1 MINRNRGGRL
11 VRNAVANW
19 TAFGYAAIVSFFL
32 SPFVVSHLGATQYG
46 VWSLLAGVIGYI
58 GLLDFGIRQAVNRY
72 VAHYQAVGDHNEC
85 SAIVSAAVR
94 VYGFIGVV
102 AVVISSVLA
111 LAVPLLF
118 NIPEHLV
125 QDTKIILVLG
135 GVTVAISLIGG
146 VFGGVVSGLQRFDMQ
161 CGLEVLLTT
170 ARALGTV
177 AALAKGYGLLALAA
191 VQLAASLLN
200 LIIYGVAAQG
210 LYAELRVNLK
220 ASVGPQTRTILAFGM
235 TSVVLY
241 ILGAL
246 AGYSQPLVIGAF
258 LPVEAVAYFAIAA
271 NLCTQA
277 TGLSAG
283 LSSLMTPRV
292 SALASRGDE
301 VGEQILTV
309 CKLATLVMAPI
320 AATFVLRGEPFI
332 ALWMGSAYAPMSGPV
347 LALLAIPVWLGAARA
362 VTTTSLTGLGQ
373 QRVLI
378 PGVAAEALGIVVLS
392 VALVGPMGIAGVALG
407 TVVPSALVSLA
418 YVPRCLSRAAGVSM
432 NRYVSAAVVGPSV
445 ACVPFGL
452 ATLAINRWCPAS
464 SLWEFFLQ
472 VVLILPLVPVT
483 AWFVA
488 LSRRERGDM
497 TATVFRMLERR

>member
-1 MINRNRGGRL
+1 
-11 VRNAVANW
+11 
-19 TAFGYAAIVSFFL
+19 
-32 SPFVVSHLGATQYG
+32 
-46 VWSLLAGVIGYI
+46 
-58 GLLDFGIRQAVNRY
+58 
-72 VAHYQAVGDHNEC
+72 
-85 SAIVSAAVR
+85 
-94 VYGFIGVV
+94 
-102 AVVISSVLA
+102 
-111 LAVPLLF
+111 
-118 NIPEHLV
+118 
-125 QDTKIILVLG
+125 
-135 GVTVAISLIGG
+135 
-146 VFGGVVSGLQRFDMQ
+146 
-161 CGLEVLLTT
+161 
-170 ARALGTV
+170 
-177 AALAKGYGLLALAA
+177 
-191 VQLAASLLN
+191 
-200 LIIYGVAAQG
+200 
-210 LYAELRVNLK
+210 
-220 ASVGPQTRTILAFGM
+220 
-235 TSVVLY
+235 
-241 ILGAL
+241 
-246 AGYSQPLVIGAF
+246 
-258 LPVEAVAYFAIAA
+258 
-271 NLCTQA
+271 
-277 TGLSAG
+277 
-283 LSSLMTPRV
+283 V